1 MRQFAVSALV
11 IALGL
16 PMVGHANEQAAAPQ
30 QPAAAPV
37 APAAPEAPKAPDFD
51 AMEKEHADFMKSKHE
66 RMAKIWG
73 TNDPNERQKLIDEDR
88 KIMQAHRE
96 KMRALSG
103 MPAMP
108 ARGGWGRDM
117 DAEMPPMGEEM
128 PPMRGGAPYPMS
140 RPPMPPMMGM
150 GRGGHHQDVLER
162 LDRIEKTLNEMA
174 GKKAQ

>member
-1 MRQFAVSALV
+1 MRQFAISALV

-16 PMVGHANEQAAAPQ
+16 PMVGHADEQAAAALQ
-30 QPAAAPV
+30 QPA
-37 APAAPEAPKAPDFD
+37 APAAPEAPDFN
-51 AMEKEHADFMKSKHE
+51 AMEKERADFMKSKHE

-73 TNDPNERQKLIDEDR
+73 TNDHNERQKLIDEDR

-117 DAEMPPMGEEM
+117 GEGMPPMMGEEM
-128 PPMRGGAPYPMS
+128 PPMRGGAPYPMD
-140 RPPMPPMMGM
+140 RPMPPMM